1 MIDSDKTTSTHYWRK
16 VRKFWP
22 NNSQNAT
29 QFGTIERCVQHFLN
43 QLRETQQMLNTGE
56 LAPDEG
62 VMELVIPG

>member
-16 VRKFWP
+16 VRKFWS

-43 QLRETQQMLNTGE
+43 QLRETQQMLNTRE